1 MPVTDLLPRLVKH
14 AEDQGKRTNPILEGV
29 RRQVQDLVQAALG
42 PKPVA
47 ERNRQGYVEAY
58 ANRRNH
64 LGQTQQFYTGTVSP
78 KVKAKRRAQGKM
90 AKASRKANRP

>member
-1 MPVTDLLPRLVKH
+1 MPTTDLLPRLIKH
-14 AEDQGKRTNPILEGV
+14 AEDQGKRTNPVLDSV
-29 RRQVQDLVQAALG
+29 RRQVKDLVSSITG
-42 PKPVA
+42 PAPVA
-47 ERNRQGYVEAY
+47 ERNRQGMVQAY

-64 LGQTQQFYTGTVSP
+64 LGQTQQFYAGTVSP